1 MDSVLQI
8 SVESWCWIEIETW
21 RGAAKMRLSLRE
33 LSQELNNVLR
43 TKCLIKNEG
52 KPKTVDMKTILY
64 FHTRTDNFIKNVLL
78 LASFWKWGFLEL
90 GNDLFLVRFVFGG
103 LQRSQ
108 RLYLFSDRV
117 QDDDANR
124 KFRGKCKEELM
135 YNSCFQ
141 QVKSHS
147 LTLYFI
153 MVSLWLLQKEWSVS
167 ASVTLA

>member
-1 MDSVLQI
+1 MLWCDLFSVAMPFVRVIFFPLFVDSVLQI

-43 TKCLIKNEG
+43 TKCLIQNEG
-52 KPKTVDMKTILY
+52 KPKTVDMKIILY

-108 RLYLFSDRV
+108 RLYLFFWQSSRWW
-117 QDDDANR
+117 
-124 KFRGKCKEELM
+124 CE
-135 YNSCFQ
+135 
-141 QVKSHS
+141 
-147 LTLYFI
+147 
-153 MVSLWLLQKEWSVS
+153 
-167 ASVTLA
+167 